1 VAGIELMNRLI
12 ALEEQVRALQTSLA
26 VLERASEPRT
36 PQPKKTLTLPNK
48 GKSTASV

>member
-1 VAGIELMNRLI
+1 VASIEFLNRLI
-12 ALEEQVRALQTSLA
+12 ALEEQVRALQTAFA
-26 VLERASEPRT
+26 VLKQDSEPRT